1 LDVVDD
7 ILNEKPN
14 ETENWKDKKTSERKE
29 LNAMVDYMIAGI
41 GSDSSVFMRYLETQS
56 HFDRY
61 SVTNTLLIQRQNK
74 DAVQLKDFDGWSKEG
89 VSIKKGEKAIKI
101 FEPNGEYKTKSGK
114 TRPNF
119 DIKKVFD
126 ISQTSAENQ
135 EQKKTT
141 FDAKILV
148 RALMNDSPVEIKGV
162 DNLEN
167 NLAAFYNHEEKT
179 IYVRRGM
186 SPQEIFRALAAELAH
201 AEISLQNKEYNRND
215 AALSAYC
222 VSFMLSKKVG
232 IDVSS
237 FRFDKAH
244 ESFIGK
250 DEKYIKSKLTEMH
263 DAVANIYSRMARELY
278 EKAKP
283 TKSVDQER

>member
-1 LDVVDD
+1 MDVVDD

-74 DAVQLKDFDGWSKEG
+74 DAVQLK
-89 VSIKKGEKAIKI
+89 KAIKI

-201 AEISLQNKEYNRND
+201 AEIALQNKEYNRND

-237 FRFDKAH
+237 FRFDKVH
-244 ESFIGK
+244 ESFIG
-250 DEKYIKSKLTEMH
+250 
-263 DAVANIYSRMARELY
+263 NIYSRMARELY